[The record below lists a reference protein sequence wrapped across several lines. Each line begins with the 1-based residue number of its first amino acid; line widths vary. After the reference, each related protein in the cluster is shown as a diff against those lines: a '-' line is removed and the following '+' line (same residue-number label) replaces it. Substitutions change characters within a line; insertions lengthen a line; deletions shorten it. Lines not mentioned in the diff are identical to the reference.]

1 MERKTLLKL
10 GLVTFV
16 LADIFLNGMN
26 AAVFASGEGF
36 QYYLSL
42 AAFLLLAFAFAIAAP
57 IIGFHHDATAQN
69 KAFMAAMLSAALS
82 VMSVYTA
89 INTKSQTSVD
99 IIEARQRLESD
110 LANKDQ
116 KIADCLANRFC
127 VSETMRE
134 NYRQK
139 EQELSTLPAG
149 VYAIDRSSLE
159 HRLKL
164 AMFVLIALLCPFV
177 SSEFSRQLGLKTGSV
192 PAKSGSHGSTA
203 RNSPEPAKKKQVSRS
218 SVPTDQDHQKL
229 KKAYRGMMIRKQKV
243 TVAGLAKN
251 AGIRKAVAGWWLK
264 NTDMET
270 MFEARDLVPV
280 SKPRLTVVDQ

>member
-1 MERKTLLKL
+1 MERKTLLKT

-16 LADIFLNGMN
+16 LADMFLNGMN
-26 AAVFASGEGF
+26 AAVFASGDGW

-42 AAFLLLAFAFAIAAP
+42 GAFLLLAFAFAIAAP
-57 IIGFHHDATAQN
+57 IIGFHGDATAQN
-69 KAFMAAMLSAALS
+69 KAFIAAMLSAALS

-89 INTKSQTSVD
+89 INTKSQLSVD
-99 IIEARQRLESD
+99 IVEQRQRLELE
-110 LANKDQ
+110 LASKDQ
-116 KIADCLANRFC
+116 KIADCSVNRFC

-134 NYRQK
+134 DYRQK
-139 EQELSTLPAG
+139 EQQLAALPAG
-149 VYAIDRSSLE
+149 TYAIDRHSLE

-177 SSEFSRQLGLKTGSV
+177 SSEFSRQLGFKTGSV
-192 PAKSGSHGSTA
+192 GDKSGSHGAPA
-203 RNSPEPAKKKQVSRS
+203 RNLPELIKTKQVSRA
-218 SVPTDQDHQKL
+218 SVPTDQDHEKL

-280 SKPRLTVVDQ
+280 SKPRLSVVD